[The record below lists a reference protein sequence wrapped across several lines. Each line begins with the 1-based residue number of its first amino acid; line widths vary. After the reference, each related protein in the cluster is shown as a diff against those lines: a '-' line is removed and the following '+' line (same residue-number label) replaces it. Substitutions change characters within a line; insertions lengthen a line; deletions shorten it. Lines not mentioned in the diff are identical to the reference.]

1 MLFALL
7 ILLAVAVLAP
17 AGVALHSLWV
27 AIPSSNAD
35 FQWLDI

>member
-7 ILLAVAVLAP
+7 ILLAVALLAP
-17 AGVALHSLWV
+17 AGLALHSLWA

-35 FQWLDI
+35 FQWLDV